1 MCKRFSPFHF
11 LKQFDNFEVPISFRH
26 KKQDTYATWIGGFFT
41 LALVISALAF
51 GIVYF
56 IPFVKKENYSLY
68 YYTMNLKNTE
78 EINFKKSR
86 ATLAYGFEC
95 SKNISDYVNYNIED
109 FIETE
114 FKYNYYEENNFDNET
129 EENISI
135 HNCTDLDFYKDE
147 NLIESIN
154 KDTFNKLKCFDNL
167 NKVVK
172 NRYQDRYDNFTYF
185 QLNINLKDNVDPI
198 LANNFLIYQDCKIE
212 LYYRDVNNDPED
224 FDEPIKPFLYEIF
237 LQLNPDFE
245 SRMNVYFMNS
255 YFENNNDL
263 LFETKGNEQQN
274 TTFSR
279 IEQYYLHKT
288 KNTIGKIYIRAD
300 TRKMIIKRT
309 YQTLLDFFAVTF
321 SFWEILF
328 IFCNFILN
336 FYNKFCLNYS
346 ISKKLFYLEGKDHTH
361 FNVSKNTEKL
371 KKLIDKTNSISEK
384 HILKMIEEPNT
395 VIRVKIQNNNI
406 PTMNSFDN
414 MRLSGPIPDN
424 NNDKKEIKSNPTL
437 NRLVLIP
444 IKFLDFLNVFGFKCC
459 KCRKLEAKMA
469 LFSNAEDIINAKLDI
484 VYYLKS
490 IFLLDIIK
498 KITLDDKKEMLK
510 FLCMPFV
517 SPKIEEN
524 LSYYHYHESFT
535 DDDFTLLCN
544 EINTCME
551 NYQLKEEEQ
560 KLITLVNHRLKRY
573 DNDNENIN

>member
-1 MCKRFSPFHF
+1 MCKPFRIFHY
-11 LKQFDNFEVPISFRH
+11 LKKFDKFEVPISFRH
-26 KKQDTYATWIGGFFT
+26 KKEDTYTTWIGGVIT
-41 LALVISALAF
+41 LALVLSAIAF

-68 YYTMNLKNTE
+68 YYTINLQKTE

-86 ATLAYGFEC
+86 ATLAYRFDCPEDEDHPEL
-95 SKNISDYVNYNIED
+95 SNYNIED
-109 FIETE
+109 FIETS
-114 FKYNYYEENNFDNET
+114 FKYNYYEGGKQNQTTF
-129 EENISI
+129 I
-135 HNCTDLDFYKDE
+135 HNCTDSDFYNDKSLLD
-147 NLIESIN
+147 SIDN
-154 KDTFNKLKCFDNL
+154 ETFNEMKCFDDL
-167 NKVVK
+167 DKVVK
-172 NRYQDRYDNFTYF
+172 NRFQDRHDNFTYF
-185 QLNINLKDNVDPI
+185 QLDINLKRNIDPV
-198 LANNFLIYQDCKIE
+198 LANNFLIYRDCKIE
-212 LYYRDVNNDPED
+212 LYYRDTNNDPED

-384 HILKMIEEPNT
+384 HILKMIEDPNT

-444 IKFLDFLNVFGFKCC
+444 IKFLDFLNVFGFECC
-459 KCRKLEAKMA
+459 KCRKLETKMA
-469 LFSNAEDIINAKLDI
+469 LFSNAEDIINTKLDI

-573 DNDNENIN
+573 DNVNENIN

>member
-1 MCKRFSPFHF
+1 MGKSPSFFHF

-26 KKQDTYATWIGGFFT
+26 KKQDTYTTWIGGFFT

-56 IPFVKKENYSLY
+56 IPFVKKKNYSLY
-68 YYTMNLKNTE
+68 YYTMNLNKTE
-78 EINFKKSR
+78 SINFKKSR

-95 SKNISDYVNYNIED
+95 SKNNTTYEIYEIED
-109 FIETE
+109 FIVTE
-114 FKYNYYEENNFDNET
+114 VTYNLNYKGNKQDPL
-129 EENISI
+129 SI
-135 HNCTDLDFYKDE
+135 PVHNCNNSDFYNDE
-147 NLIESIN
+147 NLINSIN
-154 KDTFNKLKCFDNL
+154 NDTFNKLKCFDDL
-167 NKVVK
+167 DKVIK
-172 NRYQDRYDNFTYF
+172 NRYQDKNDYFTYF
-185 QLNINLKDNVDPI
+185 QIDINLKKDIDHA
-198 LANNFLIYQDCKIE
+198 LANNFLIYKDCKIE
-212 LYYRDVNNDPED
+212 LYYRDVKNDPED
-224 FDEPIKPFLYEIF
+224 FDEPIKPFIYEIF

-328 IFCNFILN
+328 IICNFILN

-371 KKLIDKTNSISEK
+371 KNLIYKTNSISEK
-384 HILKMIEEPNT
+384 HILKMIEDPNT

-469 LFSNAEDIINAKLDI
+469 LFSNAEDIINTKLDI

>member
-1 MCKRFSPFHF
+1 MGKSFFHF

-26 KKQDTYATWIGGFFT
+26 KKQDTYTTWIGGFFT

-56 IPFVKKENYSLY
+56 IPFVKKKNYSLY
-68 YYTMNLKNTE
+68 YYTMNLNKTE
-78 EINFKKSR
+78 SINFKKSR

-95 SKNISDYVNYNIED
+95 SKNNTTYEIYEIED
-109 FIETE
+109 FIVTE
-114 FKYNYYEENNFDNET
+114 VTYNLNYKGNKEDPL
-129 EENISI
+129 SI
-135 HNCTDLDFYKDE
+135 PVHNCNNSDFYNDE
-147 NLIESIN
+147 NLINSIN
-154 KDTFNKLKCFDNL
+154 NDTFNKLKCFDDL
-167 NKVVK
+167 DKVIK
-172 NRYQDRYDNFTYF
+172 NRYQDKNDYFTYF
-185 QLNINLKDNVDPI
+185 QIDINLKKDIDHA
-198 LANNFLIYQDCKIE
+198 LANNFLIYKDCKIE
-212 LYYRDVNNDPED
+212 LYYRDVKNDPED

-245 SRMNVYFMNS
+245 SRMNVYYMNS

-288 KNTIGKIYIRAD
+288 ENTIGKIYIRAD
-300 TRKMIIKRT
+300 TRKMIIKRV

-328 IFCNFILN
+328 IICNFILN

-384 HILKMIEEPNT
+384 HILKMIKDPNT

-469 LFSNAEDIINAKLDI
+469 LFSNAEDIINTKLDI

-573 DNDNENIN
+573 DNVNENIN

>member
-1 MCKRFSPFHF
+1 MSKFSFFHF

-56 IPFVKKENYSLY
+56 IPFVKKKNYSLY
-68 YYTMNLKNTE
+68 YYTMNLNKTE
-78 EINFKKSR
+78 SINFKKSR
-86 ATLAYGFEC
+86 ATLAYGFQCPENDT
-95 SKNISDYVNYNIED
+95 KYNIYEIED

-114 FKYNYYEENNFDNET
+114 VKYNYYYEGSKAQP
-129 EENISI
+129 IPI
-135 HNCTDLDFYKDE
+135 LVHNCNDLDFYNDK
-147 NLIESIN
+147 NLIESI
-154 KDTFNKLKCFDNL
+154 DQETFNKLKCFDDL
-167 NKVVK
+167 DKVVK
-172 NRYQDRYDNFTYF
+172 NRYQDRYYNFTYY
-185 QLNINLKDNVDPI
+185 QINIKLKNNIDPV
-198 LANNFLIYQDCKIE
+198 LANNFLIKKDCKIE
-212 LYYRDVNNDPED
+212 LYYRDVKNDPED
-224 FDEPIKPFLYEIF
+224 FDEPIKPFIYEIF

-263 LFETKGNEQQN
+263 LFETKGNEKQN
-274 TTFSR
+274 TIFSR
-279 IEQYYLHKT
+279 TEQYYLHKT
-288 KNTIGKIYIRAD
+288 ENTIGKIYIRAD
-300 TRKMIIKRT
+300 TRKMIIKRV

-328 IFCNFILN
+328 IICNFILN

-346 ISKKLFYLEGKDHTH
+346 ISKKLFYLEGKDHAH

-384 HILKMIEEPNT
+384 HILKMIEDPNT

-424 NNDKKEIKSNPTL
+424 NNNDNEEIKSNPTL

-459 KCRKLEAKMA
+459 KCRKLETKMA
-469 LFSNAEDIINAKLDI
+469 LFSNAEDIINSKLDI

-498 KITLDDKKEMLK
+498 KITLDDKKEMLN

-517 SPKIEEN
+517 SSKNEEN
-524 LSYYHYHESFT
+524 WSYYHYHENFT
-535 DDDFTLLCN
+535 DKEFMLLCN

-560 KLITLVNHRLKRY
+560 KIITLVNHRLKGYIKCNRK
-573 DNDNENIN
+573 I

>member
-1 MCKRFSPFHF
+1 MCKSFSLFHF

-56 IPFVKKENYSLY
+56 IPFVKKKNYSLY
-68 YYTMNLKNTE
+68 YYTMNLNKTE
-78 EINFKKSR
+78 SINFKKSR

-95 SKNISDYVNYNIED
+95 SKNNTTYENYEIED
-109 FIETE
+109 FIVTE
-114 FKYNYYEENNFDNET
+114 VTYNLNYKGNKEDPL
-129 EENISI
+129 SI
-135 HNCTDLDFYKDE
+135 PVHNCNNSDFYNDE
-147 NLIESIN
+147 NLINSIN

-167 NKVVK
+167 DKVIK
-172 NRYQDRYDNFTYF
+172 NRYQDKNDYFTYF
-185 QLNINLKDNVDPI
+185 QIDINLKKDIDHA
-198 LANNFLIYQDCKIE
+198 LANNFLIYKDCKIE
-212 LYYRDVNNDPED
+212 LYYRDVKNDPED
-224 FDEPIKPFLYEIF
+224 FDEPIKPFIFEIF

-346 ISKKLFYLEGKDHTH
+346 ISKKLFYLEGKDHAH
-361 FNVSKNTEKL
+361 FNVSKNTEKI

-384 HILKMIEEPNT
+384 HILKMIEDPNT

-469 LFSNAEDIINAKLDI
+469 LFSNAEDIINTKLDI

-573 DNDNENIN
+573 DNVNENIN

>member
-1 MCKRFSPFHF
+1 MGKSPSFFHF

-56 IPFVKKENYSLY
+56 IPFVKKKNYSLY
-68 YYTMNLKNTE
+68 YYTMNLNKTE
-78 EINFKKSR
+78 SINFKKSR

-95 SKNISDYVNYNIED
+95 SKNNTTYENYEIED
-109 FIETE
+109 FIVTE
-114 FKYNYYEENNFDNET
+114 VTYNLNYKGNKQDPL
-129 EENISI
+129 SI
-135 HNCTDLDFYKDE
+135 PVHNCNNSDFYNDE
-147 NLIESIN
+147 NLINSIN
-154 KDTFNKLKCFDNL
+154 NDTFNKLKCFDDL
-167 NKVVK
+167 DKVIK
-172 NRYQDRYDNFTYF
+172 NRYQDKNDYFTYF
-185 QLNINLKDNVDPI
+185 QIDINLKKDIDHA
-198 LANNFLIYQDCKIE
+198 LANNFLIYKDCKIE
-212 LYYRDVNNDPED
+212 LYYRDVKNDPED

-263 LFETKGNEQQN
+263 LFVTKGNEQQN

-279 IEQYYLHKT
+279 TEQYYLHKT

-346 ISKKLFYLEGKDHTH
+346 ISKKLFYLEGKDHAH

-384 HILKMIEEPNT
+384 HILKMIEDPNT

-469 LFSNAEDIINAKLDI
+469 LFSNAEDIINTKLDI

-535 DDDFTLLCN
+535 DDDFTLLCY

>member
-1 MCKRFSPFHF
+1 MCKPFSLFHF

-56 IPFVKKENYSLY
+56 IPFVKKKNYSLY
-68 YYTMNLKNTE
+68 YYTMNLNKTE
-78 EINFKKSR
+78 SINFKKSR
-86 ATLAYGFEC
+86 ATLAYAFKCPE
-95 SKNISDYVNYNIED
+95 NVTEYNIYKIDD
-109 FIETE
+109 FIETKV
-114 FKYNYYEENNFDNET
+114 KYNYYEGSKAPP
-129 EENISI
+129 ISI
-135 HNCTDLDFYKDE
+135 LVHNCTDQDFYNDKNIIND
-147 NLIESIN
+147 IEQETYN
-154 KDTFNKLKCFDNL
+154 NLKCFDDL
-167 NKVVK
+167 DKVVK
-172 NRYQDRYDNFTYF
+172 NRYQDRIYNFTYF
-185 QLNINLKDNVDPI
+185 QIDINLKDDVDPV
-198 LANNFLIYQDCKIE
+198 LANNFLIYKDCKIE
-212 LYYRDVNNDPED
+212 LYYRDVKNDPED
-224 FDEPIKPFLYEIF
+224 FDEPIKPFIFEIF

-263 LFETKGNEQQN
+263 LFETKGNEKQN
-274 TTFSR
+274 TIFSR
-279 IEQYYLHKT
+279 TEQYYLHKT
-288 KNTIGKIYIRAD
+288 ENTIGKIYIRAD
-300 TRKMIIKRT
+300 TRKMIIKRV

-328 IFCNFILN
+328 IICNFILN

-346 ISKKLFYLEGKDHTH
+346 ISKKLFYLEGKDHAH

-384 HILKMIEEPNT
+384 HILKMIEDPNT

-469 LFSNAEDIINAKLDI
+469 LFSNAEDIINTKLDI

-535 DDDFTLLCN
+535 DDDFTNLCN

-573 DNDNENIN
+573 DNVNENIN